1 MKLVKFIFNRKT
13 IALFEFV
20 ITFNPLACVDDDEYD
35 GLQEPSCRHDQKYWQ
50 FKARQLIPTFP
61 SRLENS
67 DKEVKSRDSET
78 DDQSRVNTPS
88 INLDTMERPETDM
101 EESNLDE
108 DTCEINYSEEE
119 EERERN
125 HSSRVTFLLT

>member
-1 MKLVKFIFNRKT
+1 MN
-13 IALFEFV
+13 
-20 ITFNPLACVDDDEYD
+20 DDEYD
-35 GLQEPSCRHDQKYWQ
+35 GLQDPSFRHDQKYWQ

-88 INLDTMERPETDM
+88 ITLDTMERPETDM

-119 EERERN
+119 RERN
-125 HSSRVTFLLT
+125 PNSRVTFLLT

>member
-1 MKLVKFIFNRKT
+1 M
-13 IALFEFV
+13 
-20 ITFNPLACVDDDEYD
+20 DDDEYD
-35 GLQEPSCRHDQKYWQ
+35 GLQEPSCRHDRWYMQ
-50 FKARQLIPTFP
+50 FKARKFIPTFS
-61 SRLENS
+61 SRLENA

-119 EERERN
+119 RERN